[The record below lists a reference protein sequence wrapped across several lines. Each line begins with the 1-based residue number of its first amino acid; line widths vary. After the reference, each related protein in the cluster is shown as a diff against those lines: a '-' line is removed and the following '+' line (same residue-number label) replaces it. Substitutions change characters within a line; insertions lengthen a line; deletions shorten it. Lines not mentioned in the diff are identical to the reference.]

1 MVTVWL
7 APWVDRK
14 DAFASE
20 RAGSAESGQART
32 AGKRPGTMGK
42 RVKTTGKWRG
52 AEDDNGVVAVC
63 GWR

>member
-1 MVTVWL
+1 
-7 APWVDRK
+7 VDRK
-14 DAFASE
+14 DAFASK

-32 AGKRPGTMGK
+32 AGKRPETMGK
-42 RVKTTGKWRG
+42 QVKTTGKWRG